1 MTRPLA
7 LVLALTWIAA
17 GAACTSH
24 TVKVEPIEV
33 KPIHMTVDINVKV
46 DRELD
51 DFFDYE
57 EELEVESSSAID
69 TTNTAEEVL

>member
-7 LVLALTWIAA
+7 LALATAWLAA
-17 GAACTSH
+17 GVACSSH

-51 DFFDYE
+51 NFFDYE
-57 EELEVESSSAID
+57 EELEVEDLSMIESNES
-69 TTNTAEEVL
+69 EVLL